1 MAALIT
7 RPMLV
12 VFTSGRELG
21 AFGGGDGDKVALPTG
36 DGQSLAI
43 APAAIV
49 LPVSPTMLPVS
60 WRLMDWRSVGQRA
73 AEFAAAGRG
82 APRRRKACARIAP
95 LPIEW

>member
-1 MAALIT
+1 
-7 RPMLV
+7 MLV
-12 VFTSGRELG
+12 VFISGRELG
-21 AFGGGDGDKVALPTG
+21 ALGRDDGDKVALPTG
-36 DGQSLAI
+36 DGQILAI

-60 WRLMDWRSVGQRA
+60 WRLMAWRSVGQRA

-82 APRRRKACARIAP
+82 APRRRKRLRAYRSAP